1 MSFVRGGIRED
12 LRLIADI
19 VEPGSRVLDV
29 GCGDGALLAY
39 LATEKGV
46 DGRGIELSQAGVN
59 AAVSR
64 GLSVVQGNA
73 DQDLADY
80 PDGAFDV
87 AILSQTLQATRKPRR
102 VLQNLVRIGRRAI
115 VSFPNFGH
123 WRIRLSLLLRGRMPV
138 NELLPY
144 AWYDTPNIHH
154 CTIVD
159 FVELC
164 DEMGIVVEKGLM
176 LDSTGRPWR
185 FAAPGALANILAG
198 QAIFVLRRADRNPPA
213 PVRHREKERAMEE
226 RNEERIERTP
236 TEARQGSKEGV
247 VRYVLAGGLVLVVIA
262 FAIAYGTIL

>member
-1 MSFVRGGIRED
+1 MSLAPGGIRED

-19 VEPGSRVLDV
+19 VEPGARVLDV

-39 LATEKGV
+39 LAAAKGV

-59 AAVSR
+59 AAVTR

-80 PDGAFDV
+80 PDLAFDV

-123 WRIRLSLLLRGRMPV
+123 WRIRLSLLLGGQMPV

-159 FVELC
+159 FVALC
-164 DEMGIVVEKGLM
+164 REMGIVVEEGMM
-176 LDSTGRPWR
+176 LDAAGRPWR
-185 FAAPGALANILAG
+185 FTAPGRLANVLAG
-198 QAIFVLRRADRNPPA
+198 QAIFVLRRADRKP
-213 PVRHREKERAMEE
+213 
-226 RNEERIERTP
+226 
-236 TEARQGSKEGV
+236 SGV
-247 VRYVLAGGLVLVVIA
+247 VCKAKGERDG
-262 FAIAYGTIL
+262 

>member
-1 MSFVRGGIRED
+1 MSLAAGGIRED

-19 VEPGSRVLDV
+19 VEPGARVLDV

-39 LATEKGV
+39 LAAALGV
-46 DGRGIELSQAGVN
+46 DGRGIELSEAGVN
-59 AAVSR
+59 AAVTR

-80 PDGAFDV
+80 PDLAFDV

-123 WRIRLSLLLRGRMPV
+123 WRIRLALLLGGRMPV
-138 NELLPY
+138 NDLLPY

-159 FVELC
+159 FAALC
-164 DEMGIVVEKGLM
+164 REVGIVVEEGLM
-176 LDSTGRPWR
+176 LDATGRPWR
-185 FAAPGALANILAG
+185 FAAPGLLANVLAG
-198 QAIFVLRRADRNPPA
+198 QAIFVLRRADRKPSGA
-213 PVRHREKERAMEE
+213 VCRAKGERD
-226 RNEERIERTP
+226 
-236 TEARQGSKEGV
+236 G
-247 VRYVLAGGLVLVVIA
+247 
-262 FAIAYGTIL
+262 

>member
-1 MSFVRGGIRED
+1 MSLVPGGIRED

-19 VEPGSRVLDV
+19 VEPGARVLDV

-39 LATEKGV
+39 LAAAKGV

-80 PDGAFDV
+80 PDLAFDV

-123 WRIRLSLLLRGRMPV
+123 WRIRLALLLRGRMPV

-159 FVELC
+159 FAELC
-164 DEMGIVVEKGLM
+164 GEMGILVEQGLM

-185 FAAPGALANILAG
+185 LAAPGLVANVLAG
-198 QAIFVLRRADRNPPA
+198 QAIFVLRRADRKSPA
-213 PVRHREKERAMEE
+213 SVR
-226 RNEERIERTP
+226 
-236 TEARQGSKEGV
+236 
-247 VRYVLAGGLVLVVIA
+247 
-262 FAIAYGTIL
+262 

>member
-1 MSFVRGGIRED
+1 MSLAPGGIRED

-19 VEPGSRVLDV
+19 VEPGARVLDV
-29 GCGDGALLAY
+29 GCGDGALLAF
-39 LATEKGV
+39 LAAAKGV

-123 WRIRLSLLLRGRMPV
+123 WRIRLALLLGGRMPV

-159 FVELC
+159 FAGLC
-164 DEMGIVVEKGLM
+164 DEMGILVDRGLM
-176 LDSTGRPWR
+176 LVSNGRPWR
-185 FAAPGALANILAG
+185 LAAPGPVANILAG
-198 QAIFVLRRADRNPPA
+198 QAIFVLRRADR
-213 PVRHREKERAMEE
+213 K
-226 RNEERIERTP
+226 
-236 TEARQGSKEGV
+236 SS
-247 VRYVLAGGLVLVVIA
+247 
-262 FAIAYGTIL
+262 AIVC

>member
-1 MSFVRGGIRED
+1 MNLVPGGIRED

-19 VEPGSRVLDV
+19 VEPGARVLDV

-39 LATEKGV
+39 LAAAKGV

-80 PDGAFDV
+80 PDLAFDV

-123 WRIRLSLLLRGRMPV
+123 WRVRLALLAGGRMPV
-138 NELLPY
+138 SELLPY

-159 FVELC
+159 FAELC
-164 DEMGIVVEKGLM
+164 REMGILVERGLM

-185 FAAPGALANILAG
+185 FAAPGSVANVLAG
-198 QAIFVLRRADRNPPA
+198 QAIFVLRRADRKSPS
-213 PVRHREKERAMEE
+213 PVR
-226 RNEERIERTP
+226 
-236 TEARQGSKEGV
+236 
-247 VRYVLAGGLVLVVIA
+247 
-262 FAIAYGTIL
+262 